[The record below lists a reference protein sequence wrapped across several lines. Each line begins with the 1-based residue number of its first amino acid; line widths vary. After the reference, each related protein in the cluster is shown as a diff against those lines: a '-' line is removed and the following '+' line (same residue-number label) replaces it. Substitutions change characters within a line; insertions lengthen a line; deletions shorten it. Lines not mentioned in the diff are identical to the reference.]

1 MGKSYRS
8 FRLGEEIR
16 RIISNLL
23 LFELKDPRLSGIVS
37 VSSVNVTQDNS
48 FATVYISVLCEE
60 EEEAAAKARK
70 EEVMEAFRG
79 AKGLI
84 RKEIAKQ
91 IKLRHAPDLAFMMDT
106 SMEYGMHIS
115 KVIADLGIGTEK
127 EDEEE

>member
-16 RIISNLL
+16 RIIGNLL

-37 VSSVNVTQDNS
+37 VSAVNVTQDNS
-48 FATVYISVLCEE
+48 LATVYISVLCDDDA
-60 EEEAAAKARK
+60 EASKAKR
-70 EEVMEAFRG
+70 EEVIEAFRG

-91 IKLRHAPDLAFMMDT
+91 IKLRHAPDLAFMIDT
-106 SMEYGMHIS
+106 SMEYGRHIS
-115 KVIADLGIGTEK
+115 KVIDDLVIGKEK
-127 EDEEE
+127 EDEEK